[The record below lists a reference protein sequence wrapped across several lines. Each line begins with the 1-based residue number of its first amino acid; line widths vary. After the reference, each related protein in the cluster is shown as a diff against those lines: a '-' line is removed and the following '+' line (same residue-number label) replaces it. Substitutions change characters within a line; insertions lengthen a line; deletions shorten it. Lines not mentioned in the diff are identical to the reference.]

1 MKKGMRIFTLLLT
14 LAIVDINMTACDTND
29 ISRPDDDNLMG
40 DEHPSDGTIS
50 NPDESIN
57 PTIGDK
63 APMSGMVNLWYK
75 NHVPSTTKNV
85 NNSDGPYFIPNIEV
99 FTTAQ
104 DVSLKERL

>member
-75 NHVPSTTKNV
+75 NHALLRQRMSTIQMVHT
-85 NNSDGPYFIPNIEV
+85 SSRI
-99 FTTAQ
+99 
-104 DVSLKERL
+104 LKCSPRHRTLA